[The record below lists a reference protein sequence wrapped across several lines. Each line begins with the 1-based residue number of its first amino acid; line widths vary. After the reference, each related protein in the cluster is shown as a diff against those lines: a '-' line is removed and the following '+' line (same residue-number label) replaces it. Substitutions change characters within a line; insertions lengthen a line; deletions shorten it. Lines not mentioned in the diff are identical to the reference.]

1 MENQSFIV
9 CSSSIISIIKTQSF
23 DSIFMTIISINP
35 YSIKLNYLIPS
46 LITLYFT
53 IVWCY
58 SIIWKSIIKTYYLT
72 FIWLFNFFDLFWKI
86 CYNVLFEFWNSTFFF
101 IIWKAM
107 KAVIEAIFLKLICW
121 LFSMLITIF
130 KNSCIWYFQYVL
142 SVNQVIDMIIFLFY
156 IFPCF
161 CPWRILRTAAVIPDW
176 QHLCPLGY
184 MALLSGSYY
193 PGVCCLSVQCFCAL
207 SSS

>member
-23 DSIFMTIISINP
+23 DAIFMTIISINP

-72 FIWLFNFFDLFWKI
+72 FIWLFNFFDLFLKI
-86 CYNVLFEFWNSTFFF
+86 CYNVLFEIWTFFSQFAKQPKQLLKQYFWNLFVDYFQCWLQFLKTPVFDTFNMFCQLIKWLTWLFSYSTFFL
-101 IIWKAM
+101 
-107 KAVIEAIFLKLICW
+107 V
-121 LFSMLITIF
+121 S
-130 KNSCIWYFQYVL
+130 VL
-142 SVNQVIDMIIFLFY
+142 G
-156 IFPCF
+156 
-161 CPWRILRTAAVIPDW
+161 
-176 QHLCPLGY
+176 GY
-184 MALLSGSYY
+184 SGQ
-193 PGVCCLSVQCFCAL
+193 LQ
-207 SSS
+207 